1 MDAVNLCEK
10 CALNMTNYLNEL
22 NKNADIKYLYTM
34 AKWRIERDRAKI
46 KQLEADSGN
55 WKSAY
60 NLADKER
67 NKLEQKNQKLREAI
81 GNAISGLSSVRAI
94 WNSPQ
99 MDNSHGTKAIRK
111 LREVQQDL
119 VIAQKALED
128 K

>member
-1 MDAVNLCEK
+1 MMDAVNLCEK

-22 NKNADIKYLYTM
+22 NKNVDIKYLYTM

-67 NKLEQKNQKLREAI
+67 NKLEQKNQKLREALEKVADPK
-81 GNAISGLSSVRAI
+81 GAYD
-94 WNSPQ
+94 
-99 MDNSHGTKAIRK
+99 MDR
-111 LREVQQDL
+111 LRHCENTVKNL
-119 VIAQKALED
+119 VEIAQKALE